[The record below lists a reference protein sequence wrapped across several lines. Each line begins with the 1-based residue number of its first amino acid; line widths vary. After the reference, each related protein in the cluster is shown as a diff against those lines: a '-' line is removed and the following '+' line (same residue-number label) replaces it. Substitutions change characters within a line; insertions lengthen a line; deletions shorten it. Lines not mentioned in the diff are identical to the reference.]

1 MSEGILM
8 RAVSATELP
17 SRPVAISVTEAER
30 QKLAAAYDL
39 NEVTSLTASAT
50 LEPAGGGGVTVAG
63 HILADIVQTC
73 VVSLVPVPEHMDETF
88 SVRFVRSAGQLRQPG
103 TEVVVDAE
111 ADDPPE
117 LLQGT
122 TIDVGALVEEYFA
135 LAINPYP
142 RAPGAELPAEAH
154 DDDASSSPFAV
165 LAGLAKPQKRG
176 G

>member
-1 MSEGILM
+1 MSEGIIV
-8 RAVSATELP
+8 RPVSATELP
-17 SRPVAISVTEAER
+17 ARPVEVTATAAER
-30 QKLAAAYDL
+30 ERLAAAYDL
-39 NEVTSLTASAT
+39 IAVTSLTATVA
-50 LEPAGGGGVTVAG
+50 LDPAGGGGITVSG

-88 SVRFVRSAGQLRQPG
+88 SVRFVRSAAQLRPLG
-103 TEVVVDAE
+103 AEIVVDAE
-111 ADDPPE
+111 AEDPPE
-117 LLQGT
+117 LLEGP

-142 RAPGAELPAEAH
+142 RAPGAELPAEAR
-154 DDDASSSPFAV
+154 DDAGGTSPFAA